1 MQMTHNITIMAN
13 FACMPNS
20 DTEKQAKRT
29 CEENAFQLRIVQGTK
44 ELQKLLVD
52 WLNSLVTAV
61 SMLAA
66 VNFNI
71 LYTRNL
77 VRASCFKTSIDCRRH
92 TISSV
97 HNRFSGPLSGNSRFS
112 ADSKEPYRGGN
123 DVVKHL

>member
-1 MQMTHNITIMAN
+1 MYAQKLVL
-13 FACMPNS
+13 NS

-29 CEENAFQLRIVQGTK
+29 RQGTK

-71 LYTRNL
+71 IPEIWSGHLALT
-77 VRASCFKTSIDCRRH
+77 DCRRH
-92 TISSV
+92 ITSSV
-97 HNRFSGPLSGNSRFS
+97 HNRFSGPLSGNSRCS

>member
-1 MQMTHNITIMAN
+1 MTQNSGVNCFTELPKSSLKNSLFLFFLITWHYN
-13 FACMPNS
+13 YRNLNS

-29 CEENAFQLRIVQGTK
+29 CEENAFQLRIAQGTK

-71 LYTRNL
+71 LPEIWSGHL
-77 VRASCFKTSIDCRRH
+77 ALKHLSIVEDITSSIP
-92 TISSV
+92 
-97 HNRFSGPLSGNSRFS
+97 NRFLGLS
-112 ADSKEPYRGGN
+112 
-123 DVVKHL
+123 